1 MATRTAPRTTAD
13 DADEPKRPARRRNRR
28 GGGGRSRGGGPKE
41 AKDADDA
48 GDDAGDDT
56 ADDDDDR
63 DDSDREVVGGIL
75 DVLPN
80 GSGFLRS
87 GGGEASDVY
96 VSAAQIRRCELRGG
110 DDVTGRMRP
119 ARRNEKHPSLVRV
132 EQVNGRDAEPPEERP
147 LFSDLTAVHPTEKLP
162 VPDAIGLVPIA
173 KGSRVA
179 VAGGPGA
186 GATRLL
192 RELAGTL
199 GGADGLSVSVALV
212 GVRPEEVT
220 DWKRAEGDVAVVGGS
235 FDESVE
241 AQTQAA
247 ELAVEQAKRVA
258 ERGGDA
264 VVVIDSLEAL
274 PAGAARRL
282 FGAARKLEEG
292 GSLTV
297 IAASGMAWEPQ
308 RQAST
313 RIALDG
319 PAEDGAIQ
327 VAAGALG
334 RSARRSHRLGAERM
348 PDPAREPETPDEEL
362 LEAETAAIARLYTD
376 EDRVERMAGELRTG
390 FATLSGLR
398 PGGVGVRLRADGAR
412 RPAVR
417 GRARGGAATGGG
429 RLHGDHRR
437 RARGSWRRPTAAP
450 PTRARGRSAW
460 ASTSRTSRG

>member
-1 MATRTAPRTTAD
+1 MTVLQQSELEKSPLADLHAIASELGVEGFRGLRRDDLVAAIVRAQGGEPAAGGSDDEAGDSDRRHGDDGDNGDDQPR
-13 DADEPKRPARRRNRR
+13 RPARRRSRR
-28 GGGGRSRGGGPKE
+28 GGRSRGG
-41 AKDADDA
+41 AKDSEAAADTGDADA
-48 GDDAGDDT
+48 GDRAVRCRRLRRRR
-56 ADDDDDR
+56 DR
-63 DDSDREVVGGIL
+63 DDSDREQVSGVL

-80 GSGFLRS
+80 GSGFLRAD
-87 GGGEASDVY
+87 EAEVY
-96 VSAAQIRRCELRGG
+96 VSAAQIRRCELRAG

-119 ARRNEKHPSLVRV
+119 ARRNERHASLVRV

-147 LFSDLTAVHPTEKLP
+147 LFGDLTAVHPTEKLP
-162 VPDAIGLVPIA
+162 LPDGLASVAIG

-192 RELAGTL
+192 RELVATLSQAG
-199 GGADGLSVSVALV
+199 GDANISVALV

-220 DWKRAEGDVAVVGGS
+220 DWKRAEGGAPVTGGS

-247 ELAVEQAKRVA
+247 ELAIERAKRAA

-297 IAASGMAWEPQ
+297 IAATGMAWEPQ

-319 PAEDGAIQ
+319 PAEDGAVQ
-327 VAAGALG
+327 VSAA
-334 RSARRSHRLGAERM
+334 RSG
-348 PDPAREPETPDEEL
+348 T
-362 LEAETAAIARLYTD
+362 
-376 EDRVERMAGELRTG
+376 
-390 FATLSGLR
+390 
-398 PGGVGVRLRADGAR
+398 LRADLIG
-412 RPAVR
+412 
-417 GRARGGAATGGG
+417 
-429 RLHGDHRR
+429 
-437 RARGSWRRPTAAP
+437 
-450 PTRARGRSAW
+450 
-460 ASTSRTSRG
+460 

>member
-1 MATRTAPRTTAD
+1 MTVLQQSELDQSPLAD
-13 DADEPKRPARRRNRR
+13 LHAIASELGVEGFRGLRRDDLVAAIVRAQGGEVSVDDSDADEASDGDGGGGDSGGDGGDDAPKRSRGRSRSRR
-28 GGGGRSRGGGPKE
+28 GGRSRGPKNAE
-41 AKDADDA
+41 DEGSGESSADAADDADDD
-48 GDDAGDDT
+48 G
-56 ADDDDDR
+56 
-63 DDSDREVVGGIL
+63 DDSDREQVSGVL

-87 GGGEASDVY
+87 EAVESTHPY
-96 VSAAQIRRCELRGG
+96 VSAAQIRRCELRAG
-110 DDVTGRMRP
+110 DDVSGRMRP
-119 ARRNEKHPSLVRV
+119 ARRNERHPSLTRV

-162 VPDAIGLVPIA
+162 LPSALDSIAIG

-179 VAGGPGA
+179 VAGAPGT

-192 RELAGTL
+192 REVVDTLTGAG
-199 GGADGLSVSVALV
+199 GDLSVSVALV

-220 DWKRAEGDVAVVGGS
+220 DWKRAGVSVPVAGGS
-235 FDESVE
+235 FDGSLE

-247 ELAVEQAKRVA
+247 ELAVERAKRAA

-297 IAASGMAWEPQ
+297 VASTGMAWEPQ

-319 PAEDGAIQ
+319 PAEDGAVQ
-327 VAAGALG
+327 VSAS
-334 RSARRSHRLGAERM
+334 RSGS
-348 PDPAREPETPDEEL
+348 
-362 LEAETAAIARLYTD
+362 
-376 EDRVERMAGELRTG
+376 
-390 FATLSGLR
+390 
-398 PGGVGVRLRADGAR
+398 LRAD
-412 RPAVR
+412 
-417 GRARGGAATGGG
+417 
-429 RLHGDHRR
+429 LI
-437 RARGSWRRPTAAP
+437 S
-450 PTRARGRSAW
+450 
-460 ASTSRTSRG
+460 

>member
-1 MATRTAPRTTAD
+1 MTVLQQSELEKSPLADLHAIASELGVEGFRGLRRDDLVATIVRAQGGEPAAGGSDDEAGDSGESDNGDNGDDQPR
-13 DADEPKRPARRRNRR
+13 RPARRRSRR
-28 GGGGRSRGGGPKE
+28 GGRSRGG
-41 AKDADDA
+41 AKDSEAAADADA
-48 GDDAGDDT
+48 GDEQSGARDS
-56 ADDDDDR
+56 DDDDDR
-63 DDSDREVVGGIL
+63 DDSDREQVSGVL

-80 GSGFLRS
+80 GSGFLRAD
-87 GGGEASDVY
+87 EAEVY
-96 VSAAQIRRCELRGG
+96 VSAAQIRRCELRAG

-119 ARRNEKHPSLVRV
+119 ARRNERHASLVRV

-147 LFSDLTAVHPTEKLP
+147 LFGDLTAVHPTEKLP
-162 VPDAIGLVPIA
+162 LPDGLASVAIG

-192 RELAGTL
+192 RELVATLSQAG
-199 GGADGLSVSVALV
+199 GDANISVALV

-220 DWKRAEGDVAVVGGS
+220 DWKRAEGGAPVTGGS

-247 ELAVEQAKRVA
+247 ELAIERAKRAA

-297 IAASGMAWEPQ
+297 IAATGMAWEPQ

-319 PAEDGAIQ
+319 PAEDGAVQ
-327 VAAGALG
+327 VSAA
-334 RSARRSHRLGAERM
+334 RSG
-348 PDPAREPETPDEEL
+348 T
-362 LEAETAAIARLYTD
+362 
-376 EDRVERMAGELRTG
+376 
-390 FATLSGLR
+390 
-398 PGGVGVRLRADGAR
+398 LRADLIG
-412 RPAVR
+412 
-417 GRARGGAATGGG
+417 
-429 RLHGDHRR
+429 
-437 RARGSWRRPTAAP
+437 
-450 PTRARGRSAW
+450 
-460 ASTSRTSRG
+460 